1 MDFSEFVF
9 EKYKSIS
16 RRSKIT
22 FISTFLIGLF
32 AHLFY
37 LMNVLNNYDSV
48 VWIPRG
54 YGDGVQSGRWA
65 LTLLGETIRKIW
77 GDYNIPVFNGAVA
90 LVLLSLSAVV
100 IVSIFDLQNIFYC
113 VLVGGLCISF
123 PAITSM
129 MFYSYT
135 SPYYAFAILITA
147 GAVWVA
153 MKGTISSAIIS
164 IFLLAFSLGIYQAYF
179 PFGVCLLLLA
189 LLQKCL
195 STESTFKQNLLLGIR
210 YLVILILSLVL
221 YMIILKIMLQIF
233 QVSLSDYQGINQMG
247 QISLQEIPEML
258 KAVYSTFIKMP
269 FESYCAVNGTGILRL
284 GILGLYLVDLGLI
297 FYYAY
302 KMMKK
307 KLILLQTIVILAV
320 LPIAVNLIIIMC
332 FKSTIYT
339 LMVYAT
345 VFIFILPV
353 VLIDKTEVTGK
364 LKSLVKACR
373 WITQIILC
381 VVLLNYIWL
390 SNGNYVQLYYSD
402 QQTNNYYTTL
412 VTRMRSAEGYTD
424 EMPVAYIGFD
434 IEDASYTNGIWDTTP
449 FMYGGKNS
457 EYINAYSRK
466 WFISAYLGYEPVE
479 VSYEEGMQLSE
490 DPLVQ
495 EMPRYPDEG
504 SIKVINGV
512 LVVKF

>member
-1 MDFSEFVF
+1 MDFSEYVF

-16 RRSKIT
+16 KRSKIT
-22 FISTFLIGLF
+22 FGSTFLIGLF

-37 LMNVLNNYDSV
+37 LMNILNNYDSV

-65 LTLLGETIRKIW
+65 LTILGEVIGKIW
-77 GDYNIPVFNGAVA
+77 GDYNIPVFNGTVA
-90 LVLLSLSAVV
+90 LVLLSISAVV
-100 IVSIFDLQNIFYC
+100 IVSIFDLKNIAYC
-113 VLVGGLCISF
+113 ILVGGLCISF

-147 GAVWVA
+147 VAVWA
-153 MKGTISSAIIS
+153 AIKGNVSNTIIS
-164 IFLLAFSLGIYQAYF
+164 IFLLTFSLGIYQAYF

-189 LLQKCL
+189 LLQRCL
-195 STESTFKQNLLLGIR
+195 VIESTFKQNLLLGMR
-210 YLVILILSLVL
+210 YFMILILSLVL
-221 YMIILKIMLQIF
+221 YMIILKTMLQIF
-233 QVSLSDYQGINQMG
+233 QVSLNDYQGINQMG
-247 QISLQEIPEML
+247 QISFQEIPEML

-269 FESYCAVNGTGILRL
+269 FEAYCSVNGTGILRL
-284 GILGLYLVDLGLI
+284 GILGLYLVDIGLI
-297 FYYAY
+297 FYYAC
-302 KMMKK
+302 KMTKN
-307 KLILLQTIVILAV
+307 KLVLLQAIIILAV
-320 LPIAVNLIIIMC
+320 LPVAVNLIIIMC

-345 VFIFILPV
+345 IFIFILPV
-353 VLIDKTEVTGK
+353 ILIDKTEVIGK
-364 LKSLVKACR
+364 SKSLVKACR
-373 WITQIILC
+373 WITPIILC
-381 VVLLNYIWL
+381 IVLLNYVWL

-434 IEDASYTNGIWDTTP
+434 IDDTSYSNEIWDGTP
-449 FMYGGKNS
+449 FMYGGKHS
-457 EYINAYSRK
+457 EYINDYSRK
-466 WFISAYLGYEPVE
+466 WFISAYLGYQPVE
-479 VSYEEGMQLSE
+479 VSYEEGLQLSE
-490 DPLVQ
+490 DPLVL
-495 EMPRYPDEG
+495 EMTRYPDEG